1 VKDFQEGASVIVEHK
16 KQIPWWRPE
25 IGTVELDLIQ
35 EVLKNNYLNEG
46 EVTTRFEEEIAKRVG
61 ARYAIG
67 VTSGTTALYLS
78 LMALGIGPGDEVV
91 VPDITF
97 IATANAVTM
106 TGAKVVL
113 ADVDQATFTLDP
125 GSFEKALTPRTKA
138 VIPVHVSGRGG
149 TIFEILDMAARRG
162 IPVVEDAAEALL
174 SRCQDRALGTIGITG
189 CFSFSP
195 NKTITTGQ
203 GGIITTSDPAVLLR
217 LRELKDQ
224 GRPARGTGGD
234 DIHASIGFN
243 FKLTNLQAAV
253 GLGQL
258 TYLNARVARQ
268 KRIYEIYRE
277 ELRELE
283 EIRLF
288 PFDTA
293 RGEIPQW
300 TDVLAEKR
308 DQLDAYLNDHGA
320 HCRRYWF
327 PLHTQKPYREP
338 ETRFPNSTRLAPM
351 ALWLP
356 SAFQMTDQDTLS
368 VCKLIK
374 QFYR

>member
-1 VKDFQEGASVIVEHK
+1 MAEQPRNLS
-16 KQIPWWRPE
+16 WWQPE
-25 IGTVELDLIQ
+25 IGPAESQLVR
-35 EVLKNNYLNEG
+35 EVLESNYLNDG
-46 EVTTRFEEEIAKRVG
+46 DVTERFEQEIAKRLG
-61 ARYAIG
+61 IHYAVA
-67 VTSGTTALYLS
+67 VTSGTVALYLS
-78 LMALGIGPGDEVV
+78 LMALGIGPGDEVI

-113 ADVDQATFTLDP
+113 ADVCPDTFTIDP
-125 GSFEKALTPRTKA
+125 KSFEKAITTKTKA

-149 TIFEILDMAARRG
+149 TVFEILDIAARKG

-174 SRCQDRALGTIGITG
+174 SKCNGRFLGSLGVTG

-203 GGIITTSDPAVLLR
+203 GGMITTSDLKIHNR

-224 GRPARGTGGD
+224 GRPVRGTGGD

-243 FKLTNLQAAV
+243 FKLTNLQASV

-258 TYLNARVARQ
+258 TYLEARVERQ
-268 KRIYEIYRE
+268 KRIYEIYRD
-277 ELRELE
+277 ELQV
-283 EIRLF
+283 IDGIHIF
-288 PFDTA
+288 QFDTSG
-293 RGEIPQW
+293 GEIPQW
-300 TDVLAEKR
+300 TDAIAEKR
-308 DQLDAYLNDHGA
+308 DELDVHLSNHGA

-327 PLHTQKPYREP
+327 PIHTQKPYRELDN
-338 ETRFPNSTRLAPM
+338 RFPNSTRLAPK
-351 ALWLP
+351 AIWLP
-356 SAFQMTDQDTLS
+356 SSFQMSDDDTQY